1 MWWQWQRIHFSYP
14 KCGQWTTGLSIK
26 QQKRQ
31 RDNLLVLP
39 FYMDCTECWVKH
51 SDSMNQ
57 KQTYV
62 LTKKSWTH
70 TSAFTTFVCLLYL
83 DYISCQEIRSSLY
96 PLTCRVWAANWAW
109 GNREA
114 GRSVLHV
121 SHRGVKCVR
130 VCVCV
135 CVCVRVQSCMLCVSS
150 NLLQKEQSLPHNG
163 VCWKHCLVDKS
174 GHINTRI
181 HTRTHTHTHAH
192 THTHTHTHTESFFVF
207 LEWRLCFCL

>member
-1 MWWQWQRIHFSYP
+1 MAANRSYNPNKEHLEHHQKKTLENGNLQWRNIVSGNPLTLFLVHVVTMTTHTFQLSQMWTVNNRFKHQTTKKTAWQLACAPILH
-14 KCGQWTTGLSIK
+14 GLYWS
-26 QQKRQ
+26 
-31 RDNLLVLP
+31 
-39 FYMDCTECWVKH
+39 TEYWVKH

-121 SHRGVKCVR
+121 SHRGVKCV
-130 VCVCV
+130 CVCV
-135 CVCVRVQSCMLCVSS
+135 CMCACAVMHAMCV
-150 NLLQKEQSLPHNG
+150 
-163 VCWKHCLVDKS
+163 
-174 GHINTRI
+174 
-181 HTRTHTHTHAH
+181 
-192 THTHTHTHTESFFVF
+192 F
-207 LEWRLCFCL
+207 